1 VIIYVARKLEWRGE
15 IVKTTQLLSNKPN
28 ERNSGWAHVFAG
40 VIQGQI
46 YAFVNK
52 RSSERQ

>member
-1 VIIYVARKLEWRGE
+1 MYVARKLEWRGE
-15 IVKTTQLLSNKPN
+15 IVKTTQLLFNKPS

-52 RSSERQ
+52 HSSERQ